1 MANEHT
7 CGVCGQDPMKSD
19 GCRVAVI
26 YIENEKYTR
35 IPFFG
40 NAGERC
46 HDCNA
51 LSGHY
56 HHWGC
61 DAEVCPM
68 CGGQLIGCECEEVEC
83 PVIVNSPQILSI
95 NLFFHLRKQGFLDS
109 LSHL

>member
-7 CGVCGQDPMKSD
+7 CDVCGQDPRKAD

-26 YIENEKYTR
+26 YIEDEKYTR

-40 NAGERC
+40 DAGERC

-61 DAEVCPM
+61 DAEICPM
-68 CGGQLIGCECEEVEC
+68 CGGQLISCECEEVEC
-83 PVIVNSPQILSI
+83 PVIVNKRPGRKATERS
-95 NLFFHLRKQGFLDS
+95 NLEK
-109 LSHL
+109 